1 MEEMNTMTVD
11 AVTEEGTAYDT
22 DTTASTTETSNETT
36 TEVVDTQT
44 EDYSPKGEKNNRFA
58 DYRRKEELRM
68 ANERLGTVEKQNKE
82 YADRLAAYEANE
94 RRLNELLGNYYDGN
108 DLDSKL
114 ISMEA
119 QMRGVSIDA
128 IKAEMAEKEARQRAE
143 QAQNDELAYYKS
155 FWEKEQREKAQRMY
169 DEDLAAVQALD
180 PNVKSLEE
188 LGADFERLRF
198 TKNPLTDEYYSVSD
212 VYNHIKSKIKPLP
225 QTSGTVNT
233 TAEDSKEIDFT
244 AMSNEEFEK
253 YYNKVVYGG

>member
-36 TEVVDTQT
+36 EVVDTQT

-58 DYRRKEELRM
+58 DYRRKEELRV

-82 YADRLAAYEANE
+82 YADRLAAFEANE
-94 RRLNELLGNYYDGN
+94 RRLNELLGNYYEGN
-108 DLDSKL
+108 DLNSKL

-198 TKNPLTDEYYSVSD
+198 TKNPLTDDYYSVAD

>member
-36 TEVVDTQT
+36 EVVDTQT
-44 EDYSPKGEKNNRFA
+44 EDYSQKGEKSNRFA
-58 DYRRKEELRM
+58 DYRRKEELRV

-82 YADRLAAYEANE
+82 YADRLAAFEANE
-94 RRLNELLGNYYDGN
+94 RRLNELLGNYYEGN
-108 DLDSKL
+108 DLNSKL

-198 TKNPLTDEYYSVSD
+198 TKNPLTDEFYSVAD

>member
-36 TEVVDTQT
+36 EVVDTQT
-44 EDYSPKGEKNNRFA
+44 EDYSQKGEKSNRFA
-58 DYRRKEELRM
+58 DYRRKEELRV

-82 YADRLAAYEANE
+82 YADRLAAFEANE
-94 RRLNELLGNYYDGN
+94 RRLNELLGNYYEGN
-108 DLDSKL
+108 DLNSKL

-198 TKNPLTDEYYSVSD
+198 TKNPLTDDYYSVAD

-233 TAEDSKEIDFT
+233 TAEESKEVDFMN
-244 AMSNEEFEK
+244 MSNEAFNEIFK
-253 YYNKVVYGG
+253 KVVYGG